1 MKDRK
6 EKAFL
11 KTAPIGKKLLHL
23 LPPVLITALFLLALY
38 LLYRQVRNYSIEEI
52 ASYFYTLPPS
62 RVILSVLCVIG
73 SYVSLTGYDV
83 LALRYIGH
91 PLGYRSTA
99 FASFTGYAFSNNI
112 GYAPLTGGI
121 IRYRLYSA
129 WGLSAVESAQVVFF
143 ITLTSILGFMTVS
156 GISFLFEGTVIPAV
170 LHIGIHSVRPLGIF
184 FCSAL
189 AGLLL
194 TTAFVKR
201 PLKIR
206 NFQFSLPSFRLTCMQ
221 IIVSSAVWVFSWSSF
236 YLLLPSLKGVS
247 YTGFIQMYVLSQFA
261 GTASQV
267 PGGLGVFEAL
277 MIRLMPSEIT
287 TSQIAGALISYRT
300 IYYFLPLFSAGLL
313 FLFHELLGKERPA
326 GEKVLHV
333 RDRLQLIALP
343 VLTIFT
349 FLTGTILILSGMI
362 SQQSL
367 GARFPFLYFTHPLIG
382 KSSIDVVIPFT
393 VIFGTLLIL
402 LSRGIQL
409 QSIFARRWTLG
420 TLGLAIV
427 LCSFKGFRYDELIV
441 LLILGALLIASG
453 RFFTRKLPVQKL
465 QFTSRWK
472 TAIVIVMLSLL
483 LIGFLF
489 QGNLWQILPS
499 ASALCVT
506 ILAFALLGR
515 WGVPLQPPIFAGV
528 DRLKRILHVS
538 PHPLLFFPDFYQAG
552 KSLYLCSSRG
562 KACIL
567 FGIQGSHWIS
577 FGDPIGPKKEWRNVL
592 WRFLEMCDRYSA
604 DPVFFGI
611 DKKSIPFY
619 QDIGLLV
626 QCFGEEGLIR
636 LGSFSLRGKNRRVF
650 RSSLDRMETEKYR
663 FEVVLPEHISKV
675 LAERA
680 HKTDDQGK
688 TGGWQEPPDGA
699 YKNLIIPTMTATVTK
714 NGETVAWAKLLFNVR
729 RKQIIVD
736 RIQIRTGAPDGTLDY
751 LFTKILLWAQVNGY
765 CECNMGIAPAVDIET
780 NPLAPLWRKIGR
792 FIYRH
797 SEYFESLESLRE
809 WKERFHPRWRPK
821 YIALSWS
828 FSLPKVINS
837 IIDLIGR

>member
-1 MKDRK
+1 MKDKK
-6 EKAFL
+6 EEVFL
-11 KTAPIGKKLLHL
+11 KTTPIGKKLLHL

-52 ASYFYTLPPS
+52 ASYFYTLPFS
-62 RVILSVLCVIG
+62 RVILSFVCVIG
-73 SYVSLTGYDV
+73 GYVSLTGYDV

-121 IRYRLYSA
+121 IRYKLYSA

-143 ITLTSILGFMTVS
+143 ITLTSILGFITVS
-156 GISFLFEGTVIPAV
+156 GISFLFEGTMIPAA
-170 LHIGIHSVRPLGIF
+170 LHMGIRSVRPLGIF
-184 FCSAL
+184 FCSVL

-194 TTAFVKR
+194 TTAFNKQ

-221 IIVSSAVWVFSWSSF
+221 IIVSSSVWFFSWSSF
-236 YLLLPSLKGVS
+236 YMLLPSLKGVS

-277 MIRLMPSEIT
+277 MIRLLPAHIT

-313 FLFHELLGKERPA
+313 FLFHELLGKERQ
-326 GEKVLHV
+326 GEEKVPHV
-333 RDRLQLIALP
+333 RDRIQLITFP
-343 VLTIFT
+343 VLTVFT

-367 GARFPFLYFTHPLIG
+367 GAQFPFLFFTHPLIE
-382 KSSIDVVIPFT
+382 KFSVNAVVPFI
-393 VIFGTLLIL
+393 VISGTLLIL

-409 QSIFARRWTLG
+409 RSLFARRWTLG
-420 TLGLAIV
+420 TLGAAIV
-427 LCSFKGFRYDELIV
+427 LCSLKGFRYDELIV
-441 LLILGALLIASG
+441 LSILGGLLIASR
-453 RFFTRKLPVQKL
+453 RFFTRKLPVQRL
-465 QFTSRWK
+465 LFTARWK
-472 TAIVIVMLSLL
+472 TAITIAMLSLL
-483 LIGFLF
+483 LLGFLF
-489 QGNLWQILPS
+489 QGNPWRILPS
-499 ASALCVT
+499 ASALGVT
-506 ILAFALLGR
+506 ILAFALLGMR
-515 WGVPLQPPIFAGV
+515 GMPLQPPSFAGA
-528 DRLKRILHVS
+528 DRLKKFLHLS
-538 PHPLLFFPDFYQAG
+538 QLPLLFFPDFYPSG
-552 KSLYLCSSRG
+552 KSVYLCSSGG

-577 FGDPIGPKKEWRNVL
+577 FRDPIGPKNQWRSAL
-592 WRFLEMCDRYSA
+592 WRFLEMCEHYSA

-611 DKKSIPFY
+611 DNKSIPFY
-619 QDIGLLV
+619 EDIGLLV
-626 QCFGEEGLIR
+626 QCFGEEGSIR
-636 LGSFSLRGKNRRVF
+636 LSSFSLRGKNRKVF
-650 RSSLDRMETEKYR
+650 RSSLDRMETEKYG
-663 FEVVLPEHISKV
+663 FEVILPEYILKA

-680 HKTDDQGK
+680 HKTGDRGK
-688 TGGWQEPPDGA
+688 TGGWQESPGGA
-699 YKNLIIPTMTATVTK
+699 YKTLTIPTMTATVTK
-714 NGETVAWAKLLFNVR
+714 NGETFAWASLLFNVR
-729 RKQIIVD
+729 RKQIIID

-751 LFTKILLWAQVNGY
+751 LFTKILLWAQGNGY
-765 CECNMGIAPAVDIET
+765 RECNVGIAPAVDIET

-821 YIALSWS
+821 YIALSGS

-837 IIDLIGR
+837 IIDLIWR

>member
-1 MKDRK
+1 MKDKK
-6 EKAFL
+6 EEAFL
-11 KTAPIGKKLLHL
+11 KTTPTGKKLLHL

-62 RVILSVLCVIG
+62 RMILSILCVIG
-73 SYVSLTGYDV
+73 SYGALTGYDV

-156 GISFLFEGTVIPAV
+156 GVSFLFEDTMIPAA
-170 LHIGIHSVRPLGIF
+170 LHMGIHSVRPLGIF
-184 FCSAL
+184 FCAAL

-194 TTAFVKR
+194 TTVFVKR
-201 PLKIR
+201 PLKIH
-206 NFQFSLPSFRLTCMQ
+206 NFQFSLPSFRLTCAQ
-221 IIVSSAVWVFSWSSF
+221 IIVSSSVWLFSWNSF

-277 MIRLMPSEIT
+277 MIRLLPAHIT

-313 FLFHELLGKERPA
+313 FLFHELLGKERH
-326 GEKVLHV
+326 GEEKVPHV
-333 RDRLQLIALP
+333 RDRLRLIALP

-349 FLTGTILILSGMI
+349 FLTGTILILLGMI

-367 GARFPFLYFTHPLIG
+367 GVRFPFLYFTPPLIG
-382 KSSIDVVIPFT
+382 KSSINAVVPFT
-393 VIFGTLLIL
+393 AISGILLIL

-409 QSIFARRWTLG
+409 RSIFARRWTLG
-420 TLGLAIV
+420 ILGVAIV
-427 LCSFKGFRYDELIV
+427 LCSLKGFRYEELIV
-441 LLILGALLIASG
+441 LSILGALLISSR

-465 QFTSRWK
+465 LFTVRWK
-472 TAIVIVMLSLL
+472 TAIGTVVLSLMF
-483 LIGFLF
+483 IRFLF
-489 QGNLWQILPS
+489 QGNLWRIIPS

-506 ILAFALLGR
+506 ILAFALLVRRGM
-515 WGVPLQPPIFAGV
+515 PLQPPVFAGA
-528 DRLKRILHVS
+528 DRMKKFLHLS
-538 PHPLLFFPDFYQAG
+538 QLPLLFFPDFYQSG
-552 KSLYLCSSRG
+552 KSVYLCSNRG

-567 FGIQGSHWIS
+567 FGIHGSHWIS
-577 FGDPIGPKKEWRNVL
+577 FGDPIGPKKEWRSAL
-592 WRFLEMCDRYSA
+592 WRFLEMCDSYSA

-619 QDIGLLV
+619 EDIGLLV
-626 QCFGEEGLIR
+626 QCFGDEGSIR

-663 FEVVLPEHISKV
+663 FEVVLPEHFAKITAKHTQKLV
-675 LAERA
+675 IEEKQRA
-680 HKTDDQGK
+680 
-688 TGGWQEPPDGA
+688 
-699 YKNLIIPTMTATVTK
+699 
-714 NGETVAWAKLLFNVR
+714 
-729 RKQIIVD
+729 
-736 RIQIRTGAPDGTLDY
+736 
-751 LFTKILLWAQVNGY
+751 
-765 CECNMGIAPAVDIET
+765 
-780 NPLAPLWRKIGR
+780 GR
-792 FIYRH
+792 SYPVVH
-797 SEYFESLESLRE
+797 TEL
-809 WKERFHPRWRPK
+809 
-821 YIALSWS
+821 
-828 FSLPKVINS
+828 
-837 IIDLIGR
+837 